1 MPLRFLRHLLG
12 GSARWRGEA
21 GRRRRARRKKD
32 QRVRLHRHGRAK
44 AADSSRLSGT
54 VTGCGFDRNSA
65 MEWTVWKVLAHLEGT
80 DDTSIKITVKSGD
93 VAKAEL

>member
-32 QRVRLHRHGRAK
+32 KRVRLHRHGRAK

-65 MEWTVWKVLAHLEGT
+65 MEWTVWKVLAHLEAGERVV
-80 DDTSIKITVKSGD
+80 SRASGQT
-93 VAKAEL
+93 LRIWNRC